1 MADSTSRALVHL
13 IRAAEQVA
21 LALAAGLEE
30 WGERTHARATLLE
43 ALRDEERRWLARAA
57 HDPAAARVAE
67 IMGALADVLEPATPA
82 HRAREDNAARDTRRK
97 FDPPRRRWDTR
108 APWRS

>member
-1 MADSTSRALVHL
+1 MADSTSRALLHL

-30 WGERTHARATLLE
+30 LGERSHARATLLA
-43 ALRDEERRWLARAA
+43 ALCAEERRWLARAER
-57 HDPAAARVAE
+57 DPAAARVAE
-67 IMGALADVLEPATPA
+67 IIGALADVFEPATDADPS
-82 HRAREDNAARDTRRK
+82 REESAARDTRRR